1 MLKPLIQVLLVED
14 SAPDAVLLRETL
26 AESAPGQFAVTNV
39 ASLAA
44 ARECLRQ
51 QTYDVL
57 LADLGLPDSHGA
69 ASFEQLRQSA
79 VVTPIIVLTGLD
91 DEELAIRIVN
101 AGAQDYLV
109 KGRVPGDL
117 LVRALRY
124 AIVRQRIEYELQRRN
139 EEMAKD
145 LAMAR
150 EFQQAFLPRKF
161 PTFPAGVA
169 PEQSALHF
177 FQAYWPSSAVGGDF
191 YSVLPL
197 DDTRAGIF
205 LCDVMGHGIRA
216 ALVTAM
222 IRGLLE
228 ELRPYADEPSR
239 FLAELNH
246 ALFDVLPASDTTMFV
261 TAFYLVADTRARTV
275 AWATAGHPSPLFISH
290 ATGGVAP
297 LSRPGAPT
305 GPVLGLFE
313 SPLFPATTAPVNPGD
328 FVLLFTDGLYEA
340 LNPAGVEFGL
350 ASLQARV
357 QALAKLPPPALFE
370 ELLATVRR
378 FTAPDTFT
386 DDVCLLGV
394 GFDSP
399 V

>member
-1 MLKPLIQVLLVED
+1 MPVPLIHVLLVED
-14 SAPDAVLLRETL
+14 SVPDATLLRETL
-26 AESAPGQFAVTNV
+26 AQAAPGQFAVTNV
-39 ASLAA
+39 DSLAA
-44 ARECLRQ
+44 ALQCLRQ
-51 QTYDVL
+51 QTYDVI
-57 LADLGLPDSHGA
+57 LADLGLPDSRGA
-69 ASFEQLRQSA
+69 ASFERLRQHA
-79 VVTPIIVLTGLD
+79 AFTPIIVLTGLN
-91 DEELAIRIVN
+91 DEELAVRIVN

-124 AIVRQRIEYELQRRN
+124 AIVRQRIEHELQQRN

-161 PTFPAGVA
+161 PTFPRGVA
-169 PEQSALHF
+169 PAQSALHF
-177 FQAYWPSSAVGGDF
+177 YQAYWPSSAVGGDF
-191 YSVLPL
+191 FSVLPL

-205 LCDVMGHGIRA
+205 LCDVMGHGVRA

-228 ELRPYADEPSR
+228 ELRPCAGEPSR
-239 FLAELNH
+239 FLTELNH
-246 ALFDVLPASDTTMFV
+246 ALFDVLPPSDTTMFV
-261 TAFYLVADTRARTV
+261 TAFYMVADTRASTLT
-275 AWATAGHPSPLFISH
+275 WATAGHPSPLFIPH
-290 ATGGVAP
+290 ATGHVGP

-313 SPLFPATTAPVNPGD
+313 RPDFPAATAPVATGD

-350 ASLQARV
+350 ANLQTCV
-357 QALAKLPPPALFE
+357 QTLAALPPPALFD
-370 ELLATVRR
+370 ELLATVCR
-378 FTAPDTFT
+378 FAAPGTFA

-394 GFDSP
+394 GLGGP

>member
-1 MLKPLIQVLLVED
+1 MSVPLIQILLVED
-14 SAPDAVLLRETL
+14 SVPDATLLRETL
-26 AESAPGQFAVTNV
+26 AQAAPGQFAVTTV
-39 ASLAA
+39 DSLAA

-51 QTYDVL
+51 KNYDVI

-69 ASFEQLRQSA
+69 ASFERLRQHA
-79 VVTPIIVLTGLD
+79 PVTPIIVLTGLN
-91 DEELAIRIVN
+91 DEELAVRIVN

-124 AIVRQRIEYELQRRN
+124 AIVRQRIEHELQQRN

-161 PTFPAGVA
+161 PTFPPGVA
-169 PEQSALHF
+169 PVQSALHF
-177 FQAYWPSSAVGGDF
+177 YQAYWPSSAVGGDF
-191 YSVLPL
+191 FSVRSL

-205 LCDVMGHGIRA
+205 LCDVMGHGVRA

-228 ELRPYADEPSR
+228 ELRPCADEPNR
-239 FLAELNH
+239 FLTELNH

-261 TAFYLVADTRARTV
+261 TAFYLVADTRARTLT
-275 AWATAGHPSPLFISH
+275 WATAGHPSPLFISR
-290 ATGGVAP
+290 ATGQVRP
-297 LSRPGAPT
+297 LSPPGTPT

-313 SPLFPATTAPVNPGD
+313 RPDYPAATAGVAPGD

-350 ASLQARV
+350 ANLETCVQSLAT
-357 QALAKLPPPALFE
+357 LPPPALFN
-370 ELLATVRR
+370 ELLATVCR
-378 FTAPDTFT
+378 FAAPGTFA

-394 GFDSP
+394 GFGGP